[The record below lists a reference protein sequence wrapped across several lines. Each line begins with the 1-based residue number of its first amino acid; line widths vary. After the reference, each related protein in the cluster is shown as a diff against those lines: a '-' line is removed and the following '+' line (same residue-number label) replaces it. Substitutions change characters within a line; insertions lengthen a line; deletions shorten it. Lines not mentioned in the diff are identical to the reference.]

1 MLENMQLPFLSKQN
15 VFLCRFRF
23 LMYDIYEQSDPTD
36 ILSQFTKTRTILNY
50 NTRSSSNEYFYVKA
64 SKTERMKKSFARIGV
79 SICNSIPY
87 SVKSLSKSKSRNKIK
102 QILLE
107 TLELENDYIEV
118 SQLLN
123 YFSNM
128 LC

>member
-1 MLENMQLPFLSKQN
+1 
-15 VFLCRFRF
+15 
-23 LMYDIYEQSDPTD
+23 
-36 ILSQFTKTRTILNY
+36 
-50 NTRSSSNEYFYVKA
+50 
-64 SKTERMKKSFARIGV
+64 MKKSFARIGV

>member
-1 MLENMQLPFLSKQN
+1 MTFISSPSQLTFLANLPKP
-15 VFLCRFRF
+15 VRF
-23 LMYDIYEQSDPTD
+23 
-36 ILSQFTKTRTILNY
+36 TIIIPDH
-50 NTRSSSNEYFYVKA
+50 RQ
-64 SKTERMKKSFARIGV
+64 TERMGRFFARIVG
-79 SICNSIPY
+79 SIWNSIPY

-123 YFSNM
+123 YFSN
-128 LC
+128 LSQPWRAQ